1 MIRGHPPPF
10 RPNRELPVFRLQA
23 DQLQHLEQGLVTQFG
38 QELQAHAREFAPA
51 LTQLMGPQ
59 ALAAVVELAQQRA
72 AAHGL
77 DCRGA
82 VRFYL
87 ELMLLLGSA
96 CDSDPQYLALLGP
109 GLADRDSSAL
119 ERADYLHEILLAYID
134 AVSGAGH
141 ALEAAAAQAG
151 LQWEFE
157 RLLALA
163 QRPPGEWVGALAAA
177 WPAKAKVVG
186 PPALEAL
193 VRAAQAQAGEWA
205 QQRGPAWHG
214 AAPLLAALMLSF
226 GHGWLQDPQFGWL
239 SQTLQGPPGEPAE
252 SALRRLHRRY
262 MAFLQQT
269 RDQLAAP

>member
-1 MIRGHPPPF
+1 M
-10 RPNRELPVFRLQA
+10 FRLEA
-23 DQLQHLEQGLVTQFG
+23 DQFQRLEHGLVAQFG
-38 QELQAHAREFAPA
+38 TELQAHARTFAPA
-51 LTQLMGPQ
+51 LTQLMGAQ
-59 ALAAVVELAQQRA
+59 ALAAVVERAQQSA
-72 AAHGL
+72 ADHGL

-87 ELMLLLGSA
+87 ELLLLLGSD
-96 CDSDPQYLALLGP
+96 CDSDPQYRALLGP
-109 GLADRDSSAL
+109 ALADRDHTAI
-119 ERADYLHEILLAYID
+119 ERADRLHEILLAYID
-134 AVSGAGH
+134 TVSGRGH

-157 RLLALA
+157 RLQALA

-186 PPALEAL
+186 PQALEAL
-193 VRAAQAQAGEWA
+193 VHAAQAQAAEWA
-205 QQRGPAWHG
+205 AERGPAWQ
-214 AAPLLAALMLSF
+214 AAGPLLAALMLSF

-269 RDQLAAP
+269 RDQLAAT